1 MTGQANEPV
10 DSGYQGMKRF
20 FSALFGRGAQAQRG
34 PQVANTTN
42 VNDVLLARSRG
53 NPAPVPAPALRAVRS
68 GPANAR
74 LPEEAVEKTR
84 EIDFEID
91 DMSLEQPT
99 ENGFDPYDTGRF
111 SASELWEKRHRERVD

>member
-1 MTGQANEPV
+1 
-10 DSGYQGMKRF
+10 MKRF
-20 FSALFGRGAQAQRG
+20 FSALFGRRAQTQRG
-34 PQVANTTN
+34 PQVANTIN
-42 VNDVLLARSRG
+42 VNDVLARTRE
-53 NPAPVPAPALRAVRS
+53 NPTPAPALRAVRS

-74 LPEEAVEKTR
+74 LPAEAVEKAR

-91 DMSLEQPT
+91 DMSLEQPA

>member
-1 MTGQANEPV
+1 
-10 DSGYQGMKRF
+10 MKRF
-20 FSALFGRGAQAQRG
+20 FSALFGRRAETQRG
-34 PQVANTTN
+34 PQVANITN
-42 VNDVLLARSRG
+42 VNDVLTRRRAD
-53 NPAPVPAPALRAVRS
+53 PAPVQAPALRAVRS
-68 GPANAR
+68 GSANAR
-74 LPEEAVEKTR
+74 LPEEAVEKSR